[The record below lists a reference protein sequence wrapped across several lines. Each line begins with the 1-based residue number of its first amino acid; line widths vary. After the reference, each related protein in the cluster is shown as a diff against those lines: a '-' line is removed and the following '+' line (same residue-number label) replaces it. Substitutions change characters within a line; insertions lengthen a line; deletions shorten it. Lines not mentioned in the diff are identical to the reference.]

1 MNGNCNTIPNNP
13 PFQLNFSIYFIK
25 NQFPCFHNKSA
36 ARLLIYGAT
45 IRPTVSFDTELFWL
59 LTNRSIGIQFNIYL
73 IAPSTEYR
81 RRRDL
86 TEEFALD
93 YENQCTTCEQ
103 RDWMGGSDSGSIVE
117 RKARR
122 PSIETKAEW
131 GVGYRNSLT
140 DIGNLRF

>member
-1 MNGNCNTIPNNP
+1 MLIS
-13 PFQLNFSIYFIK
+13 SIYI
-25 NQFPCFHNKSA
+25 
-36 ARLLIYGAT
+36 
-45 IRPTVSFDTELFWL
+45 
-59 LTNRSIGIQFNIYL
+59 

-93 YENQCTTCEQ
+93 YENHRTTCEQ
-103 RDWMGGSDSGSIVE
+103 RDWMGGSDYDSGSIEE

-122 PSIETKAEW
+122 PSIQTEAKW
-131 GVGYRNSLT
+131 GVGYHNSLT